1 MGSRNRGSAQSGAHR
16 AFAVGSLAAYN
27 ARMKPIVLEI
37 PPEVA
42 DAARIP
48 AGEMVQTLKQEL
60 AVHLYERQI
69 LPKAAARRLAD
80 LDRLAF
86 DQLLGQR
93 GIASRLEPADVDAD
107 LLSLRASQRSPKP
120 NPGSEPAS

>member
-1 MGSRNRGSAQSGAHR
+1 
-16 AFAVGSLAAYN
+16 
-27 ARMKPIVLEI
+27 MKSILLEI

-48 AGEMVQTLKQEL
+48 TGELVQTLKQEL

-86 DQLLGQR
+86 DQILGQR
-93 GIASRLEPADVDAD
+93 GITSRLEPADLDAD
-107 LLSLRASQRSPKP
+107 LEALRSFRHLSKDE
-120 NPGSEPAS
+120 PGPEKR

>member
-1 MGSRNRGSAQSGAHR
+1 MLKVLAPLKTGRTRP
-16 AFAVGSLAAYN
+16 FAVGILAAYN
-27 ARMKPIVLEI
+27 AHMKPIVLEI

-69 LPKAAARRLAD
+69 LPKAAARRLAG

-86 DQLLGQR
+86 DQLLGER

-107 LLSLRASQRSPKP
+107 LLYLRASQRSPKP

>member
-1 MGSRNRGSAQSGAHR
+1 M
-16 AFAVGSLAAYN
+16 AAYN

-37 PPEVA
+37 PAEVA

-60 AVHLYERQI
+60 AVHLYEREI
-69 LPKAAARRLAD
+69 LPKAAARRLAGM
-80 LDRLAF
+80 DRLAF

-93 GIASRLEPADVDAD
+93 GIESRLEPADLDAD
-107 LLSLRASQRSPKP
+107 LAALRASQRSPKP
-120 NPGSEPAS
+120 SLGE

>member
-1 MGSRNRGSAQSGAHR
+1 M
-16 AFAVGSLAAYN
+16 AF
-27 ARMKPIVLEI
+27 MKPIVLEI
-37 PPEVA
+37 PPDVA

-60 AVHLYERQI
+60 AIHLYERQI
-69 LPKAAARRLAD
+69 LPKAAARRLSG

-107 LLSLRASQRSPKP
+107 LNALRASQRSPKGD
-120 NPGSEPAS
+120 PGAETSS

>member
-1 MGSRNRGSAQSGAHR
+1 MAP
-16 AFAVGSLAAYN
+16 
-27 ARMKPIVLEI
+27 MKPIVLEI

-42 DAARIP
+42 EAVRIP

-60 AVHLYERQI
+60 AVHLYEREI
-69 LPKAAARRLAD
+69 LPKAAARRLAG

-93 GIASRLEPADVDAD
+93 GIVSKLEPADIDAD
-107 LLSLRASQRSPKP
+107 LSALRASQRSP
-120 NPGSEPAS
+120 NADPGSEPSA